1 MDKKSVIIGVEGLVI
16 AEITAEGSSSTTYDT
31 IESIPG
37 VIEVGLTAN
46 TSMDQLGADDNPT
59 YEVMTS
65 LDSVELSLNVASLDS
80 ATYAKL
86 LGHTY
91 NATTGVVTQNKN
103 DAAPYFAVGF
113 EAKKADGTGRKIWL
127 LRGKF
132 AEGDETFHTK
142 EQGSVNWQT
151 PNITATFGARLH
163 DGNLRMQLDSDD
175 TNTSSSYATFLS
187 TVPA

>member
-16 AEITAEGSSSTTYDT
+16 AQITAEGTSSTTYGE

-46 TSMDQLGADDNPT
+46 TTMDQLGADDNPN
-59 YEVMTS
+59 YEVLAG

-86 LGHTY
+86 LGHSY
-91 NATTGVVTQNKN
+91 SASTGVVTQNKN

-113 EAKKADGTGRKIWL
+113 EAKKADGTGRKVWL

-132 AEGDETFHTK
+132 AEGDETFHTR

-151 PNITATFGARLH
+151 PNLTGSFGARLH
-163 DGNLRMQLDSDD
+163 DGNLRKQLDSDD
-175 TNTSSSYATFLS
+175 TNASASYASFLES
-187 TVPA
+187 VPS